1 MKYFYMA
8 ALMLAAML
16 VCPARGENAVGGE
29 KAKHTPKTHAAMEQP
44 QQALVD
50 LTVVGKLSKSE
61 TIFVVTPAIGE
72 KVRLPRFG
80 KDEAS
85 QKLMSEVE
93 KLVGKDVTVVGKGM
107 ITPAAG
113 DKPEK
118 MRFKTITSV
127 AEVVAAPGVPVAA
140 PAAAP
145 VAK

>member
-1 MKYFYMA
+1 MKSFYVA
-8 ALMLAAML
+8 GLMLAATL

-61 TIFVVTPAIGE
+61 TIFVVTPAAGE

-80 KDEAS
+80 KDEAG
-85 QKLMSEVE
+85 QKLMADVE
-93 KLVGKDVTVVGKGM
+93 KLVGKDVTVVGKGVT
-107 ITPAAG
+107 TPATG

-118 MRFKTITSV
+118 IHFRTITSV
-127 AEVVAAPGVPVAA
+127 TEVVAAPAVPAAA
-140 PAAAP
+140 PAAP